1 MKINKYIIFLI
12 LCLMSVLPIQASGHQ
27 EGEKVDAKEIVFHH
41 VQDAYEWHITSWG
54 DKHFSISLPIILYS
68 SDTGWH
74 CFSSSHL
81 LHAEGETY
89 EGFKIATEGD
99 YEGKIV

>member
-1 MKINKYIIFLI
+1 MKKNKYIITLI

-27 EGEKVDAKEIVFHH
+27 QGGKVDAKEIVFHH

-81 LHAEGETY
+81 LHAEGDTY

-99 YEGKIV
+99 